1 MRFSDLTPPGKHGP
15 PLAMRVIAIAS
26 VGAIFIS
33 ALVTDPKPGWSED
46 GLFVTLA
53 IVLMAA
59 GLVLALRRHEWWPGA
74 RFTGLCS
81 IGIAV
86 LLFAAFQPDSAGYI
100 GVYFVVVL
108 AGLRLD
114 REAAALVCLTTV
126 GGLVLI
132 FAFEDEAVGLIVGLL
147 FSLAPW
153 FFVMRLVRRLAATA
167 DELRRSRAAHAESAA
182 LAERGRVAREL
193 HDVLAHSLSALA
205 LQLEGAR
212 LLAQSR
218 DTDPEVVE
226 SLQRAHHLATN
237 GLAEARQAISALRG
251 DDLPA
256 IEDLAASF
264 PGATLTVSGTP
275 REPSSEAKLALYRT
289 AQEALT
295 NVRRHARTPE
305 LVEICLDFAADRTTL
320 TVSDHGDSA
329 PTMNGSGYGLTGM
342 RERAEL
348 LGGRLN
354 AGPTDDGF
362 RVELWLPA

>member
-1 MRFSDLTPPGKHGP
+1 M
-15 PLAMRVIAIAS
+15 
-26 VGAIFIS
+26 
-33 ALVTDPKPGWSED
+33 
-46 GLFVTLA
+46 
-53 IVLMAA
+53 
-59 GLVLALRRHEWWPGA
+59 
-74 RFTGLCS
+74 
-81 IGIAV
+81 
-86 LLFAAFQPDSAGYI
+86 
-100 GVYFVVVL
+100 
-108 AGLRLD
+108 
-114 REAAALVCLTTV
+114 
-126 GGLVLI
+126 
-132 FAFEDEAVGLIVGLL
+132 
-147 FSLAPW
+147 
-153 FFVMRLVRRLAATA
+153 
-167 DELRRSRAAHAESAA
+167 
-182 LAERGRVAREL
+182 
-193 HDVLAHSLSALA
+193 LAHSLSALA

-237 GLAEARQAISALRG
+237 GLSEARQAISALRG

-275 REPSSEAKLALYRT
+275 HEPSSEAKLALYRT

-295 NVRRHARTPE
+295 NVRRHSTSERVE
-305 LVEICLDFAADRTTL
+305 LKLDYAADGTTL